1 MRYQKAKIDMKLAS
15 FERQGTA
22 GFGWVRDD
30 GVIDLLA
37 ALDGRYRDIKALLEA
52 DALDEV
58 RVLAS
63 RPADFALAD
72 VKLLPVIPNPGK
84 IWCAG
89 LNYGEHVQET
99 GRQVTEQPTL
109 FLRVADSQVGHGG
122 AIVRPPESV
131 KLDYEGEIAV
141 VIGKSGRRISE
152 ADSWRHIAGYACYND
167 GSVRDWQMHTSQWT
181 PGKNFWRTGG
191 FGPWMV
197 TADEIAAGTVL
208 TLVTRLNGTE
218 VQRATTDQLIHS
230 IPRLIAYASTVAP
243 LQVGDVI
250 VTGTP
255 GGVGAKRTPPLWMKA
270 GDVVEVDVDRIGVLR
285 NPIAD
290 EA

>member
-1 MRYQKAKIDMKLAS
+1 MKLVSFEHGGRAS
-15 FERQGTA
+15 FGLVSA
-22 GFGWVRDD
+22 NGIV
-30 GVIDLLA
+30 DLGA
-37 ALDGRYRDIKALLEA
+37 ALGGRYADLKALLEA
-52 DALDEV
+52 DGMAE
-58 RVLAS
+58 AE
-63 RPADFALAD
+63 ALAYRKPD
-72 VKLLPVIPNPGK
+72 LALSEVTLLPVIPNPGK

-99 GRQVTEQPTL
+99 GRTVTEQPMF

-122 AIVRPPESV
+122 GIVRPPESI

-141 VIGKSGRRISE
+141 IIGKPGRRIAE
-152 ADSWRHIAGYACYND
+152 ADTWSHIAGYACYND
-167 GSVRDWQMHTSQWT
+167 ASVRDWQMHTSQWG

-197 TADEIAAGTVL
+197 TADEIPAGAVMN
-208 TLVTRLNGTE
+208 LVTRLNGAE

-243 LQVGDVI
+243 LRAGDVF

-255 GGVGAKRTPPLWMKA
+255 GGVGAKRNPPLWMKA
-270 GDVVEVDVDRIGVLR
+270 GDVVEVEVDRIGVLR
-285 NPIAD
+285 NTVVD

>member
-1 MRYQKAKIDMKLAS
+1 MKLVS
-15 FERQGTA
+15 YERNGRA
-22 GFGWVRDD
+22 GFGVVVE
-30 GVIDLLA
+30 GGIVDLGK
-37 ALDGRYRDIKALLEA
+37 ALGGRYADLKALLEA
-52 DALDEV
+52 GALGEV
-58 RVLAS
+58 NAAS
-63 RPADFALAD
+63 AMTADFALTD
-72 VKLLPVIPNPGK
+72 VTLLPVIPNPGK

-99 GRQVTEQPTL
+99 GRQITEQPTY
-109 FLRVADSQVGHGG
+109 FMRFADSQVAHGQ
-122 AIVRPPESV
+122 AILRPAESI

-141 VIGKSGRRISE
+141 IIGKPGRRIAE
-152 ADSWRHIAGYACYND
+152 ADTWSHIAGYACYND
-167 GSVRDWQMHTSQWT
+167 GSVRDWQLHTSQWG

-197 TADEIAAGTVL
+197 TADEIPAGTVM
-208 TLVTRLNGTE
+208 TLVTRLNGAE
-218 VQRATTDQLIHS
+218 VQRATTEQLIHS

-243 LQVGDVI
+243 LQAGDVI

-270 GDVVEVDVDRIGVLR
+270 GDTVEVEVDRIGVLR
-285 NPIAD
+285 NPVAD